1 MMGTPPRVMK
11 TRRQGRISASLTL
24 WLVVVWLMLF
34 HELTPLT
41 VVSGILTAV
50 GIQLLLPMERVGTRW
65 RARPIALLRLL
76 SRFLVDLVKSGLQ
89 VSWIVL
95 SGACVARGIV
105 RVDLRSDD
113 PVHLT
118 ILSAMTSLI
127 PGSIVV
133 RVDQA
138 CARIYLHILDLDAQG
153 GPEGVRRA
161 IREQEARI
169 LRAIAPSDVVSRL
182 EDCETT
188 GQGEE

>member
-1 MMGTPPRVMK
+1 MSTPTRT
-11 TRRQGRISASLTL
+11 TRRPGRISASLTL

-34 HELTPLT
+34 RELTPLT
-41 VVSGILTAV
+41 IVSGILAAV

-76 SRFLVDLVKSGLQ
+76 TRFLVDLVKSGLQ

-95 SGACVARGIV
+95 SGARVVRGIV

-161 IREQEARI
+161 TREQEARI
-169 LRAIAPSDVVSRL
+169 LRAIAPSDVIARL
-182 EDCETT
+182 DDCGTN
-188 GQGEE
+188 GKGEE